1 MSSRFIA
8 RLFPFKQPAILLLSY
23 PRSGSSWIG
32 KILSFSPDIAYL
44 REPVNQAFL
53 NKFNE
58 GAIIDPYR
66 DDKTLKWYTQ
76 FADRAFIGIPP
87 NNVAYLIENTDDFTL
102 FRRHTTNILIKD
114 VNPLAAGLYVQRY
127 SPKVVYIVR
136 HPAAVAASFDKM
148 GWISVS
154 YEDFGYMYG
163 AHTAQ
168 AIDAVEDGWYEVI
181 VFEDFALDPLRQFK
195 ALFSSIGI
203 QPPDDLDK
211 IISEYSEREFS
222 SEDPYDIRRS
232 SRHEADKWKKI
243 LSQTQIDDVLKGC
256 RRSGLRD
263 DLLDRYHD

>member
-8 RLFPFKQPAILLLSY
+8 RLFPFKKPAILLLSY

-32 KILSFSPDIAYL
+32 KVLSTSPDIAYL
-44 REPVNQAFL
+44 REPVNQAYL

-66 DDKTLKWYTQ
+66 DETTLKWYTQ
-76 FADRAFIGIPP
+76 FADQAFMGIPP
-87 NNVAYLIENTDDFTL
+87 ENVAYLIENTGDL
-102 FRRHTTNILIKD
+102 SLLRRRRTNILIKE
-114 VNPLAAGLYVQRY
+114 VNPLAASLYVQRY

-136 HPAAVAASFDKM
+136 HPAAVAASFAKM

-154 YEDFGYMYG
+154 FEDFGYMYG

-168 AIDAVEDGWYEVI
+168 AIDAVEDGWYVVI
-181 VFEDFALDPLRQFK
+181 EYEDFAHDPLRQFK

-203 QPPDDLDK
+203 QPPDDFDK
-211 IISEYSEREFS
+211 TISEYSEREFS

-232 SRHEADKWKKI
+232 SRYEEDKWKKI
-243 LSQTQIDDVLKGC
+243 LSQTQIDDVL
-256 RRSGLRD
+256 R
-263 DLLDRYHD
+263 